1 MSRGECELRC
11 LNLVR
16 NSLENEAI
24 YYAMD
29 MSDCNQIKSMFLSAV
44 SNSKSSQFPDFLC
57 NLGFIEHFQI
67 SSGKTTKKGSLHKE
81 AIAKF
86 NSGFETGLEK
96 FKNETECRGVDSGQ
110 SYSQI
115 IEYSGHSYDN
125 LVNSLQKTF
134 KHHID
139 SFHKYR
145 GNKNI
150 GVFLIEYNEMAM
162 SMIEDCYVDVH
173 EMRIGDLHK
182 QEHFNDYR
190 LSRDKAMLDFI
201 YEYRN
206 DIQYV
211 VYLCK
216 TAIEIISVNHIPNLK
231 SLLPW
236 EYRIAPNHTI
246 ERRAVYKINIPNQ
259 IDT

>member
-1 MSRGECELRC
+1 MARAECELRC
-11 LNLVR
+11 LDIVK

-29 MSDCNQIKSMFLSAV
+29 ASDCNQIKSIFLSAV
-44 SNSKSSQFPDFLC
+44 SNPKDSKFPDFLC
-57 NLGFIEHFQI
+57 DSGFIEHFQI
-67 SSGKTTKKGSLHKE
+67 SSGKTTNKGSLHKK

-86 NSGFETGLEK
+86 NSDFETGLKK
-96 FKNETECRGVDSGQ
+96 FKSETECRAVDGTQ
-110 SYSQI
+110 SYSQN
-115 IEYSGHSYDN
+115 IEYLEHSYDN
-125 LVNSLQKTF
+125 LVGSLQKTF
-134 KHHID
+134 KHHMD
-139 SFHKYR
+139 SFHKYH

-162 SMIEDCYVDVH
+162 SMIENCYVDVK
-173 EMRIGDLHK
+173 EMRIGDLHR
-182 QEHFNDYR
+182 QEYFSDYR

-206 DIQYV
+206 DIQYI

-236 EYRIAPNHTI
+236 EYRIAQNHTI
-246 ERRAVYKINIPNQ
+246 ERRAVYKISVSDQNR
-259 IDT
+259 